1 MAKEDKKDETIEV
14 NEEEEKVEETT
25 EEKKEET
32 TEQTTEEETSK
43 KKTKFQNQA
52 EQVID
57 DVISTFKEKGGELS
71 KSINSYS
78 ASRARPL
85 IDLIETEEKYIL
97 KAEIN
102 NVKKENIDLQ
112 ATSKSIELKV
122 GFDEDEELGEG
133 RYIIK
138 EITKGIVTRKIPL
151 KNEIDIES
159 ISAKF
164 DDSLLEVTIPKI
176 KEPKH
181 KVNIK

>member
-1 MAKEDKKDETIEV
+1 MRTMAKEDKKEETIEV
-14 NEEEEKVEETT
+14 NEEEEKVEEIT
-25 EEKKEET
+25 EEEEEET
-32 TEQTTEEETSK
+32 IEDETSK

-85 IDLIETEEKYIL
+85 IDLIETEEEYIL

-112 ATSKSIELKV
+112 ATSKAIELKV
-122 GFDEDEELGEG
+122 EFDEDKELEEG

-151 KNEIDIES
+151 KNEINIEA